1 MAANSNGILQVV
13 SGDGSFN
20 IQGVD
25 AFVKETGVES
35 SGVGYTVVAIM
46 GPQSSGKSTLL
57 NHLFGTRFE
66 EMDALTGRHQTTR
79 GIWLAR
85 SAKVAAPTTLV
96 MDLEG
101 SDGRER
107 GEDDTSFERQSALFA
122 LAVADIVLVNM
133 WAKDVGRE
141 SGAGKPLLKTIFQV
155 NLKLFQPAPNRRRTV
170 LLFVFRDRT
179 RTPLEKLCE
188 TWEADLGRMWDGI
201 PKPPQYEG
209 CSLHDFF
216 ELQYA
221 ALSNYEDRG
230 EDFAA
235 EAVILR
241 RKFSADADEG
251 DSFLRQSDEKLPGHA
266 LALSMGKVWE
276 VVREHKDLN
285 LPAHRVMVANIR
297 CAELAEE
304 QIEAFRRD
312 TAWAALSE
320 EASQDLATSF
330 GQRAADL
337 MDSCLEGYDEEA
349 RYFDKA
355 VSEAKRE
362 ELVESLEGLVRPL
375 FECQLALLRELALTV
390 FKQQLTM
397 GGPAGEP
404 FVSRAQRYSVEALE
418 QFDSQLGEVVVPDTD
433 WEAGPARV
441 QLERDIAAHVHA
453 TRLEHVSEALA
464 VAQKAAAKEV
474 TAAAISLLEAP
485 PTDLWPRLSKVVTKA
500 AAKACVQLAAAVD
513 GYGLSQEEQVEVE
526 GKVGQAAR
534 QQMLVHARE
543 AANTAL
549 SRVKDRFNEVF
560 QRDEHGMPR
569 TWQPSVDVT
578 AVTASG
584 RRAAAQLLSQLCFV
598 RSPGTGANTSAATA
612 AAEAAV
618 LRLADDSAAGPGP
631 GSNAAAAARRGGGSG
646 AAAFDLLSAAEWP
659 GVGEDDVLL
668 PPAQCRSIWRQFMS
682 DSTFSVQQALAT
694 QEANRAAQN
703 RLPPLWAI
711 VAMAVLGFDEFV
723 AVLYNP
729 LWLILLL
736 LLFLFGRTVYQE
748 MDVEA
753 EMQRGLLPGAI
764 SLSSKFMPALKKVTA
779 QTFDSAR
786 TFMAETPGVGG
797 NNSGNSNVGAG
808 REGERRGNGGGG
820 RRDGDDAGGVRQRR
834 QAREVEM
841 SEGGILSSSST
852 SQFEA
857 NLAAAAPG
865 GRKDD

>member
-1 MAANSNGILQVV
+1 MADGTDGGAILQVV

-20 IQGVD
+20 TSGVEQ
-25 AFVKETGVES
+25 FVKATGVETA
-35 SGVGYTVVAIM
+35 GVGYSIVAIM

-66 EMDALTGRHQTTR
+66 EMDALSGRHQTTR

-179 RTPLEKLCE
+179 RTPLEKLIE
-188 TWEADLGRMWDGI
+188 TWEADLQRMWDGI
-201 PKPPQYEG
+201 AKPPQYEQYG
-209 CSLHDFF
+209 IKDFF

-221 ALSNYEDRG
+221 AMSNFEDRG
-230 EDFAA
+230 EEFSA
-235 EAVILR
+235 EAVVLR
-241 RKFSADADEG
+241 RKFSTDADEG
-251 DSFLRQSDEKLPGHA
+251 ESFLRQSDEKLPGHA
-266 LALSMGKVWE
+266 LALSMAKVWE

-297 CAELAEE
+297 CAEIAAE
-304 QIEAFRRD
+304 QLEAFRRD
-312 TAWAALSE
+312 PTWRGLAE
-320 EASQDLATSF
+320 EAEQDLAASF

-349 RYFDKA
+349 RYFEA
-355 VSEAKRE
+355 GVSEAKRE
-362 ELVESLEGLVRPL
+362 ELVEALEGLVRPA
-375 FECQLALLRELALTV
+375 FEGQLALLRELALAA
-390 FKQQLTM
+390 FKQQLAM
-397 GGPAGEP
+397 GGAPGEA
-404 FVSRAQRYSVEALE
+404 FVDRAQRFSGEALE
-418 QFDSQLGEVVVPDTD
+418 QFDSQLGDVVVPDTS
-433 WEAGPARV
+433 WETASARA
-441 QLERDIAAHVHA
+441 QLERDVAAHVQSA
-453 TRLEHVSEALA
+453 RLEHVGEALA
-464 VAQKAAAKEV
+464 AAQKAASKDV
-474 TAAAISLLEAP
+474 SAAAISLLESP
-485 PTDLWPRLSKVVTKA
+485 PADLWLRLTTVSSKAT
-500 AAKACVQLAAAVD
+500 AKACGQLEREVE
-513 GYGLSQEEQVEVE
+513 GYGLEEDELAEVEV
-526 GKVGQAAR
+526 KVGEAAR
-534 QQMLVHARE
+534 QQLLAHARE

-569 TWQPSVDVT
+569 TWQPSVDIA

-584 RRAAAQLLSQLCFV
+584 RRAAALLLSQLCFV
-598 RSPGTGANTSAATA
+598 RSGPTSPETA
-612 AAEAAV
+612 AAEASV
-618 LRLADDSAAGPGP
+618 LRLADDVAAGPGP
-631 GSNAAAAARRGGGSG
+631 GSSAGGGGLLRSRG
-646 AAAFDLLSAAEWP
+646 AASEASTFDLLSATEWP
-659 GVGEDDVLL
+659 GVAEADVLL
-668 PPAQCRSIWRQFMS
+668 APGQARSIWRQFMS

-711 VAMAVLGFDEFV
+711 VAMVVLGFDEFV

-729 LWLILLL
+729 LWLVFLL
-736 LLFLFGRTVYQE
+736 LLFLFARTVYQE

-764 SLSSKFMPALKKVTA
+764 ALSSKFVPALKKVTF
-779 QTFDSAR
+779 QTMDSAKN
-786 TFMAETPGVGG
+786 FLADAPAA
-797 NNSGNSNVGAG
+797 GAG
-808 REGERRGNGGGG
+808 GDSGEQRAAARSGGGDLRS
-820 RRDGDDAGGVRQRR
+820 RRP
-834 QAREVEM
+834 REVEL
-841 SEGGILSSSST
+841 SAGGLGSSSGSGEG
-852 SQFEA
+852 S
-857 NLAAAAPG
+857 G
-865 GRKDD
+865 SRKDD